1 MIRTP
6 DHDPWGRDL
15 AGELHELTF
24 ESEALRDNPLGD
36 PSSRPLYV
44 YTPPGWPD
52 DGPYPAVWSIQGMT
66 GQIDMWRNRS
76 AYQSTFIEDLDRM
89 IVAGECRP
97 VVMPMP
103 DCWTAYGGSQFLDS
117 GGTGKYL
124 TYLCDELVPFVDERF
139 STLAERDARAVQGK
153 SSGGYGALVL
163 PMLRPDLWGGLGDV
177 SGDAAFEYCYL
188 PGFPATWAVLREY
201 DSIDEFWAT
210 MRADPSP
217 SDATFAAVNTIAM
230 AACYSPGAAGSPE
243 LPLEMSDGSLRE
255 DVWARWLE
263 LDPVRMLGDH
273 LDDLR
278 SMRAIS
284 LECGLQDEYN
294 LYVGTAIIHRR
305 LEEAGI
311 EHRFE
316 LFPGKHGGLSHRYA
330 PLVAWLAARLAP
342 DRSADA

>member
-1 MIRTP
+1 MAIVRSVIRTP
-6 DHDPWGRDL
+6 DRDPWGRDL
-15 AGELHELTF
+15 AGELHELGF
-24 ESEALRDNPLGD
+24 ESEALAGNPLGD
-36 PSSRPLYV
+36 PASRPLYV

-76 AYQSTFIEDLDRM
+76 PYSSTFIEDLDRL

-97 VVMPMP
+97 VVVPMP
-103 DCWTAYGGSQFLDS
+103 DCWTAYGGSQFINS
-117 GGTGKYL
+117 AGTGEYM

-139 STLAERDARAVQGK
+139 NTIAERDARAVQGK

-163 PMLRPDLWGGLGDV
+163 PMLRPELWGGLGDV

-188 PGFPATWAVLREY
+188 EDFPRAWSVLRDY
-201 DSIDEFWAT
+201 DSIDDFWSW
-210 MRADPSP
+210 MLEQADPSP
-217 SDATFAAVNTIAM
+217 ATFATVNAIAM
-230 AACYSPGAAGSPE
+230 AACYSPGPDGSPE
-243 LPLEMSDGSLRE
+243 LPFELRDCSLRE
-255 DVWARWLE
+255 DVWARWLQW
-263 LDPVRMLGDH
+263 DPVRMLPDH

-294 LYVGTAIIHRR
+294 LQAGTAILDRQ
-305 LEEAGI
+305 LEDAGI

-316 LFPGKHGGLSHRYA
+316 LFEGKHGHLTPRYA
-330 PLVAWLAARLAP
+330 PLVAWLAERLA
-342 DRSADA
+342 

>member
-89 IVAGECRP
+89 IVAGTCRP

-117 GGTGKYL
+117 AGTGNYL

-177 SGDAAFEYCYL
+177 SGDAAFEYSYL
-188 PGFPATWAVLREY
+188 PGFPATWAVLREH

-230 AACYSPGAAGSPE
+230 AACYSPGPDGSPE

-263 LDPVRMLGDH
+263 LDPIRMLDDH
-273 LDDLR
+273 LEDLR

-284 LECGLQDEYN
+284 LECGLQDEYG

-330 PLVAWLAARLAP
+330 PLVAWLAERLAP
-342 DRSADA
+342 D